1 MTARGERDS
10 MLAVGKFN
18 HLEIKSITL
27 TGAYLSSEDGEILL
41 PVEYLPVD
49 ARPGDSLRVFIYP
62 GSDGRLVATTLAPK
76 VLLGEFAF
84 LEVKDTGKYGAF
96 LDWGL
101 EKDILVPFSEQPERM
116 KKGEKHIVRVYLDNT
131 GRIAASAKIRKFLEE
146 KITSLR
152 EGDEVELMIYEFTD
166 LGAKV
171 IVNNRYTGLLFRD
184 ELHGERTLGERLTGY
199 VKKIRDDKKID
210 VTLRKSGSHEMAE
223 AKAKILRA
231 LAASGGYLP
240 LNDKSSPEMI
250 AEVVRM
256 SKKTFKKAVG
266 GLYKEGLVVL
276 TGAGLKLR
284 Q

>member
-1 MTARGERDS
+1 MTARGERDG
-10 MLAVGKFN
+10 MLAIGKFN
-18 HLEIKSITL
+18 HLEIKSITR
-27 TGAYLSSEDGEILL
+27 TGAYLSSEAGEILL
-41 PVEYLPVD
+41 PIEYLPVD

-116 KKGEKHIVRVYLDNT
+116 MKGEKHIVRVYLDNS
-131 GRIAASAKIRKFLEE
+131 GRIAASAKIRKFMEE
-146 KITSLR
+146 KNASLK

-171 IVNNRYTGLLFRD
+171 IINNRYTGLLFRD
-184 ELHGERTLGERLTGY
+184 ELHGERAPGERLTGY

-231 LAASGGYLP
+231 LAANSGYLP

>member
-1 MTARGERDS
+1 
-10 MLAVGKFN
+10 MLAMGKFN
-18 HLEIKSITL
+18 RLEIKRLSRA
-27 TGAYLSSEDGEILL
+27 GAYLASEVGEILL
-41 PVEYLPVD
+41 PGKYLPVD
-49 ARPGDSLRVFIYP
+49 AKAGDSIRVFIYP
-62 GSDGRLVATTLAPK
+62 GSDGRPAATTLTPK
-76 VLLGEFAF
+76 ALLGEFAF
-84 LEVKDTGKYGAF
+84 LEVKDTGRHGAF

-116 KKGEKHIVRVYLDNT
+116 KKGGKYVVRVYLDDS

-146 KITSLR
+146 RNASLR

-171 IVNNRYTGLLFRD
+171 IINNRYTGLLFRD
-184 ELHGERTLGERLTGY
+184 KLYGERTPGERLTGY

-223 AKAKILRA
+223 AKAKILRVLVA
-231 LAASGGYLP
+231 KGGYLS

-266 GLYKEGLVVL
+266 GLYKEGFVVL

-284 Q
+284 R

>member
-1 MTARGERDS
+1 
-10 MLAVGKFN
+10 MLAIGKFN
-18 HLEIKSITL
+18 RLEIKRLSRA
-27 TGAYLSSEDGEILL
+27 GAYLASEVGEILL
-41 PVEYLPVD
+41 PGKYLPHD
-49 ARPGDSLRVFIYP
+49 AKAGDSIRVFIYP
-62 GSDGRLVATTLAPK
+62 GSDGRPVATTLTPK
-76 VLLGEFAF
+76 ALLGEFAF
-84 LEVKDTGKYGAF
+84 LEVKDTDRHGAF

-116 KKGEKHIVRVYLDNT
+116 KKGGKYVVRVYLDDS
-131 GRIAASAKIRKFLEE
+131 GRISASAKIRKFLEE
-146 KITSLR
+146 RNASLR

-171 IVNNRYTGLLFRD
+171 IINNRYTGLLFRD
-184 ELHGERTLGERLTGY
+184 ELYGERTPGERLTGY

-210 VTLRKSGSHEMAE
+210 VTLRKSGRHEMAE
-223 AKAKILRA
+223 AKAKILKV
-231 LAASGGYLP
+231 LAANGGYLP